1 MCVCVGGRDKGC
13 LLGFVFRLW
22 TFGVTTNFNF
32 PSKSYVNFCSGR
44 RNQSSIRLG
53 LSSGRTWTWL
63 WTWAWTWTWLGDTAA
78 NRTLAMAT
86 SSRKSFKQIRCEITN
101 YAERAQSGRCA
112 NCWQIEGSAN

>member
-1 MCVCVGGRDKGC
+1 MCVGGIDKGC

-32 PSKSYVNFCSGR
+32 PSKSYVNFCSGQ

-53 LSSGRTWTWL
+53 LSSGRTWTWA